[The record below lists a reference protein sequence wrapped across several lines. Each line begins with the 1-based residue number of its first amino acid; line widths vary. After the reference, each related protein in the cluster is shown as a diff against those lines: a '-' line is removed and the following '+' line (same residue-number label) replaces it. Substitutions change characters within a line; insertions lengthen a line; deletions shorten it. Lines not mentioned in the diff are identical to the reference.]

1 MKFDRKIRVSDDK
14 TKEVTIFLKAW
25 GTGDREARDQLLT
38 LVYKEM
44 RKLAANYLK
53 QQRPDHTLQPTALV
67 HEAYLKL
74 IDTSEINWQDRAHFF
89 AVAAQTMRNILVD
102 HARAIAADKRG
113 GGLHKVAL
121 DDVSGLAKKQDVDLI
136 DLNEAL
142 DQLATQDELQGRLI
156 ELRFFG
162 GLTIEETAEV
172 LKISPATVK
181 REWTM
186 ARAWLF
192 RRMKSREL

>member
-1 MKFDRKIRVSDDK
+1 MKKIHGRIGVSDDK
-14 TKEVTIFLKAW
+14 SKEVTIFLKAW
-25 GTGDREARDQLLT
+25 GGGNREARDQLLV

-44 RKLAANYLK
+44 RKLAAKYLK

-102 HARAIAADKRG
+102 HARALAADKRG
-113 GGLHKVAL
+113 GGMRKIAL
-121 DDVSGLAKKQDVDLI
+121 DEISGTSKKQDVDLI
-136 DLNEAL
+136 DLNDAL
-142 DQLATQDELQGRLI
+142 ERLAAQDELQGRLI

-162 GLTIEETAEV
+162 GLTIEDTAEV

-181 REWTM
+181 REWAM

-192 RRMKSREL
+192 REMKAG

>member
-1 MKFDRKIRVSDDK
+1 MKKIHGRIGVSDDK
-14 TKEVTIFLKAW
+14 SKEVTIFLKAW
-25 GTGDREARDQLLT
+25 GGGNREARDQLLV

-44 RKLAANYLK
+44 RRLAAKYLK

-102 HARAIAADKRG
+102 HARALAADKRG
-113 GGLHKVAL
+113 GGMRKIAL
-121 DDVSGLAKKQDVDLI
+121 DEISGTSKKQDVDLI
-136 DLNEAL
+136 DLNDAL
-142 DQLATQDELQGRLI
+142 ERLAAQDELQGRLI

-162 GLTIEETAEV
+162 GLTIEDTAEV

-181 REWTM
+181 REWAM

-192 RRMKSREL
+192 REMKAG